1 MSHLCD
7 EFFLKSLLPLLHQ
20 YLPTQPSSPDL
31 SKALILHPI
40 YSDFSHTHPEYN
52 QFTSLNAIPDYPTY
66 DDNDLLV
73 DDLLNHLSISMESA
87 SIE

>member
-1 MSHLCD
+1 MN
-7 EFFLKSLLPLLHQ
+7 FFLKVPLASTPSVPS
-20 YLPTQPSSPDL
+20 YPSSPDL

-40 YSDFSHTHPEYN
+40 HSNFAHAHPEYN
-52 QFTSLNAIPDYPTY
+52 QFTSLDAIPDYPTY

-73 DDLLNHLSISMESA
+73 YDLLNHLSISMESA